1 MTAPMTAPMTRKAFC
16 GALAGSTVVLLFQGC
31 GGGGDTA
38 APAPAPG
45 GAGCVDT
52 IANNHPTPHALVVA
66 KADLDSLTDKT
77 YDIQGAAAHTHS
89 VTFSVAQLRT
99 LKTGTAVTVTS
110 SMGAGHDHTVTA
122 TCT

>member
-1 MTAPMTAPMTRKAFC
+1 MTAPMTRKAFC
-16 GALAGSTVVLLFQGC
+16 GALAGSTVVLLFQGSG
-31 GGGGDTA
+31 GGGGDSGA
-38 APAPAPG
+38 PAPAPAPG
-45 GAGCVDT
+45 GAACVDT